1 MASSSTL
8 QSSKSSSHMMNSND
22 LQELR
27 ALPGNTR
34 CIDCDRSKPEW
45 ASVTLGIFMC
55 LECSGQHRSLGT
67 HISFIRSVRM
77 DSWSEKQIKRMK
89 ISGGNTACRDFLQSH
104 GITNISTSFRISKT
118 TFISIQNKY
127 RTPQGQLYQ
136 QILDARMEGKPEPT
150 ELPKVDNA
158 QDNDKQDNANNNN
171 NEDGKKEY
179 NSIRSNTNSQVGG
192 AVKIMEG
199 FGSDPHQSSSEKI
212 NNDEMK
218 PKRGDRRR
226 KMLLGVSGAVGMA
239 ITRLRNHHHHKTRTN
254 GSTSTLSGTV

>member
-1 MASSSTL
+1 MHAT
-8 QSSKSSSHMMNSND
+8 D

-34 CIDCDRSKPEW
+34 CIDCDRSKSEW
-45 ASVTLGIFMC
+45 ASVTFGIFMC
-55 LECSGQHRSLGT
+55 LECSGPHRSLGT

-89 ISGGNTACRDFLQSH
+89 ISGGNQACRDFLQSH

-158 QDNDKQDNANNNN
+158 QDDKQDNDNSNN
-171 NEDGKKEY
+171 
-179 NSIRSNTNSQVGG
+179 
-192 AVKIMEG
+192 
-199 FGSDPHQSSSEKI
+199 
-212 NNDEMK
+212 
-218 PKRGDRRR
+218 
-226 KMLLGVSGAVGMA
+226 
-239 ITRLRNHHHHKTRTN
+239 
-254 GSTSTLSGTV
+254 

>member
-1 MASSSTL
+1 MA
-8 QSSKSSSHMMNSND
+8 SSHMMNSKD

-45 ASVTLGIFMC
+45 ASVTFGIFMC
-55 LECSGQHRSLGT
+55 LECSGPHRSLGT
-67 HISFIRSVRM
+67 HISFVRSIKM
-77 DSWSEKQIKRMK
+77 DSWTDSQIKRMK
-89 ISGGNTACRDFLQSH
+89 ISGGNTACREFLSSSQ
-104 GITNISTSFRISKT
+104 GIQISTSFRISKT
-118 TFISIQNKY
+118 TFTSIQNKY

-150 ELPKVDNA
+150 ELPKVDNV
-158 QDNDKQDNANNNN
+158 QDDDDKQNNN

-179 NSIRSNTNSQVGG
+179 NAIRSPSNNNSSNSQVGG

-199 FGSDPHQSSSEKI
+199 FGSDPHPSEKLGS
-212 NNDEMK
+212 EK

-226 KMLLGVSGAVGMA
+226 KIMLGKNNDWDCDNDAL
-239 ITRLRNHHHHKTRTN
+239 
-254 GSTSTLSGTV
+254 